1 MLALFPPTHPDGVL
15 IGLISSATVAYRREQ
30 KLWGSGS
37 VAKHDT
43 LECDTVPVWGGEA
56 SVSEY
61 ERSRTMPGSAQM
73 IFDVASDLGRV
84 DSWMPRDL
92 HIRPEDPPA
101 VTVHED
107 RTGEDFAGLVRAQE
121 DQLRMEWGTRD
132 SGRYAGWLQIT
143 GIGPDTSEVTVHLSF
158 FDKAHAPPEGV
169 VEDALEESL
178 ARLEEQ
184 VRLKAE
190 G

>member
-1 MLALFPPTHPDGVL
+1 
-15 IGLISSATVAYRREQ
+15 
-30 KLWGSGS
+30 
-37 VAKHDT
+37 
-43 LECDTVPVWGGEA
+43 
-56 SVSEY
+56 
-61 ERSRTMPGSAQM
+61 MPGSAEM

-107 RTGEDFAGLVRAQE
+107 RTGEDFAGLVRAQK

-143 GIGPDTSEVTVHLSF
+143 PIGPDTSEVTVHLSF
-158 FDKAHAPPEGV
+158 FDEAHAPPEGV
-169 VEDALEESL
+169 VEDALDESL